1 MKEVVMADSHDWVDI
16 LDPGTRDA
24 LDHCHGP
31 DPTGAC
37 SKPTDDGVV
46 GCAGCRIAAAAAGP
60 EYWLLL
66 VPPGTRHCPLSRSLE
81 AAY

>member
-1 MKEVVMADSHDWVDI
+1 MANSRDWVDI

-37 SKPTDDGVV
+37 SRPADDGVV
-46 GCAGCRIAAAAAGP
+46 GCAGCCIAAAAAGP

-66 VPPGTRHCPLSRSLE
+66 VPLGTRHCPLSRSLE